1 MNFCWEGKF
10 PSVVLSFI
18 MSNMMH
24 VRFTYRT
31 TMYTEYCV
39 LSKAHE
45 DAGNKDFKLFTYNH
59 FRSSWYSFLNLL
71 DIDMKKGFICE
82 QCGAQPDTVLMDATS
97 LAFRRDVESWQV
109 FLHSAPQVK
118 AKFER

>member
-1 MNFCWEGKF
+1 MSFCREGKSH
-10 PSVVLSFI
+10 SVVLSFI

-24 VRFTYRT
+24 VQFTYRT

-39 LSKAHE
+39 LSKAYE
-45 DAGNKDFKLFTYNH
+45 DAGNKDSKLFTYNH
-59 FRSSWYSFLNLL
+59 FCSSWCSFLNLF
-71 DIDMKKGFICE
+71 DIDVKKGFICE
-82 QCGAQPDTVLMDATS
+82 RCGAQPDIVPMNATS

-118 AKFER
+118 FER

>member
-1 MNFCWEGKF
+1 
-10 PSVVLSFI
+10 
-18 MSNMMH
+18 
-24 VRFTYRT
+24 
-31 TMYTEYCV
+31 MYTEYCV